1 MIECGTVIECI
12 DARWRCA
19 FGVHDDDSCNDP
31 KRQKSFVS
39 SFILSAI
46 MLLKLHLEALQ
57 MTFYNL

>member
-1 MIECGTVIECI
+1 MHVGVVRF
-12 DARWRCA
+12 D
-19 FGVHDDDSCNDP
+19 VHDDDSCNDP
-31 KRQKSFVS
+31 KHQKSFVS